1 VNDSLEIFLE
11 KLIRKK
17 GATQSKERE
26 VPEYIIA
33 DHKKMTAKFNKVPK
47 YDQIPYPVQM
57 EPKLVVEYYS
67 R

>member
-1 VNDSLEIFLE
+1 
-11 KLIRKK
+11 
-17 GATQSKERE
+17 
-26 VPEYIIA
+26 PEYIIA